1 MQQIVLGLCFAAF
14 VLPSAC
20 DDASQ
25 LGKTRSFRGAST
37 AKWGSCGE
45 FTCAETYVSWRP
57 CQCNS
62 LCKDYE
68 NCCSDYQAVCV
79 SPPTP
84 AIQDPVPSPPPASPT
99 PALPDTSEQPVPVA
113 VAPAETTPPAP
124 ANAACLYTDF
134 PEVTCKLACVHMHAS
149 VARWH
154 TMFS

>member
-113 VAPAETTPPAP
+113 GTAFSRRRVMLSRRLSYQPRC
-124 ANAACLYTDF
+124 CLS
-134 PEVTCKLACVHMHAS
+134 VKLEAF
-149 VARWH
+149 R
-154 TMFS
+154 